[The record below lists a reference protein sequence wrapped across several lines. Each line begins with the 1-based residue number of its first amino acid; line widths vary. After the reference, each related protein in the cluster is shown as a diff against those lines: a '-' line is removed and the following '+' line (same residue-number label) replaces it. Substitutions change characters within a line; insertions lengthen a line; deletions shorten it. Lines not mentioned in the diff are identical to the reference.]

1 MTLIDQPT
9 SIDQAVVER
18 AKPGATR
25 GGAAETGPEP
35 VGSTLAADVGGTHMR
50 AAVIA
55 DNGHV
60 LCRQVLATPHH
71 TQVPAALTDLIRSVA
86 AQRTGGAVPSHAV
99 VGLPGPVDYRAG
111 KLLWAPHLP
120 PAWPDQLS
128 ERQLADDVGLPVRL
142 ANDADVAA
150 VGEAYFGAGRDHR
163 DVAYLTISTGIG
175 AGLVF
180 AGRLLHGDRSLAEL
194 GHTIIDR
201 DAWQAGLPA
210 TLEELASGSGLT
222 RLAEAAGLGPLDGHA
237 IHAHAQA
244 GDLEATRIWDEAI
257 AAATIGVTNLA
268 MAFAPHVIV
277 VGGGLGLRPS
287 FFDSLAAMVE
297 RRTPPHL
304 PAVSLTVAALGDDAG
319 LVGAACWDNAL
330 VCDRHPHPHAGSD
343 HPS

>member
-1 MTLIDQPT
+1 MTARDEALTD
-9 SIDQAVVER
+9 R
-18 AKPGATR
+18 AAPGATR
-25 GGAAETGPEP
+25 GGAGETGPQL
-35 VGSTLAADVGGTHMR
+35 VGSTLAADIGGTHMR
-50 AAVIA
+50 VAVI
-55 DNGHV
+55 GSSGQV
-60 LCRQVLATPHH
+60 LCREMLATPHH

-86 AQRTGGAVPSHAV
+86 AQRTGGMAPSHAV
-99 VGLPGPVDYRAG
+99 VGLPGPVDYKAG

-120 PAWPDQLS
+120 DAWPDQLS
-128 ERQLADDVGLPVRL
+128 ERQLTDDVGLPVCL

-150 VGEAYFGAGRDHR
+150 VGEAYFGAGRYHR

-180 AGRLLHGDRSLAEL
+180 AGRLVHGDRSLAEL

-201 DAWQAGLPA
+201 HAWQAGLPA

-237 IHAHAQA
+237 IEALAQA

-268 MAFAPHVIV
+268 MAFAPHIVV
-277 VGGGLGLRPS
+277 VGGGLGLRPD
-287 FFDSLAAMVE
+287 FFRRLAAMVE

-304 PAVSLTVAALGDDAG
+304 PAVSLAVAALGDDAG
-319 LVGAACWDNAL
+319 LLGAARWDTAL
-330 VCDRHPHPHAGSD
+330 AANTQPHHHAD
-343 HPS
+343 TDNPS